1 MKKKRLQIRWKLA
14 QIPAAALFLWGGLT
28 ATAHASGNV
37 NLDLTKGDI
46 EISVDG
52 YRQNGGDLKDGPED
66 GSYVIT
72 SDGKETANV
81 VTVVSA
87 KFLSCFFS
95 SIKTSF
101 LSSILSLSLLS
112 SVSYS
117 NTKDKLFRYSCFIVS

>member
-14 QIPAAALFLWGGLT
+14 QITAAALLLWGGLT

-66 GSYVIT
+66 GS
-72 SDGKETANV
+72 
-81 VTVVSA
+81 
-87 KFLSCFFS
+87 
-95 SIKTSF
+95 
-101 LSSILSLSLLS
+101 
-112 SVSYS
+112 
-117 NTKDKLFRYSCFIVS
+117 